1 MVTITLSN
9 RNSIVEKVHFE
20 IQKANLILDD
30 EANFFL
36 IKILESAQNKIERP
50 NLRRTHTHR
59 VRVVKNRALVSRNIQ
74 RSGDLNSS
82 IKVLVNSLEVNSKGK
97 IITSKILF
105 ITFNG
110 LCPLWP
116 FC

>member
-1 MVTITLSN
+1 METLTLRN
-9 RNSIVEKVHFE
+9 RNSLVEKVHFE
-20 IQKANLILDD
+20 IQKSNLILDD

-36 IKILESAQNKIERP
+36 IKILESAQNKIERA
-50 NLRRTHTHR
+50 NLRRSYPHR
-59 VRVVKNRALVSRNIQ
+59 VRVVKNRVLVSRNIQ
-74 RSGDLNSS
+74 RSGDLNNS
-82 IKVLVNSLEVNSKGK
+82 IKVLVNSLEANSKGK

>member
-9 RNSIVEKVHFE
+9 RNSFVEKVHFE

-59 VRVVKNRALVSRNIQ
+59 FRVVKNRALVFRNIQ